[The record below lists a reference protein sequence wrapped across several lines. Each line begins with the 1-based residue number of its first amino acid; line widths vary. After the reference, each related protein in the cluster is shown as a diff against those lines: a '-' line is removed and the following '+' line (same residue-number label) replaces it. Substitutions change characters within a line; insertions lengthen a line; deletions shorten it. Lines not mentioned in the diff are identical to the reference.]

1 MARPREFDRKEVLKK
16 ATFTF
21 WDKGYEATS
30 MEELVTV
37 TGLNRGSMYNLFG
50 NKEGLFL
57 ATIDNYFD
65 FIHETFGAPLRKAE
79 GLKSIREYFSLVGGK
94 LCKYGRG
101 CFFTNS
107 AIETKSVPE
116 AVNERVHIY
125 FRTQHDLFAK
135 CLEVAKK
142 KGEIPADRDIQK
154 LSSYLVCLT
163 QGLTVMSKLNKQTKT
178 IQDVIDVALEQL

>member
-1 MARPREFDRKEVLKK
+1 MARPREFDHKEVLKK
-16 ATFTF
+16 ATFAF

-57 ATIDNYFD
+57 ATIDNYFE
-65 FIHETFGAPLRKAE
+65 FINETFGAPLRKAE
-79 GLKSIREYFSLVGGK
+79 GLKSIREYFALLSGK

-107 AIETKSVPE
+107 AIETKSVPDE
-116 AVNERVHIY
+116 VNQRVHVY
-125 FRTQHDLFAK
+125 FEFQHELFAK
-135 CLEVAKK
+135 CLKVAQQ
-142 KGEIPADRDIQK
+142 KGEIPADRNIEQ
-154 LSSYLVCLT
+154 LSRYLVCLT
-163 QGLTVMSKLNKQTKT
+163 QGLTVMSKLNMQTES
-178 IQDVIDVALEQL
+178 IQDVVKVALEQL